1 MNVQRHFRPCF
12 IRIHPQHIIVVNVT
26 SFHSNRFFLQSKNPD
41 KASGFLYLCPVD
53 VILIYCVI
61 MFCDVQS
68 MLVITELMIVLHK
81 HKMTGWQISCDVLM
95 SPVNTIYRLTTDVLG
110 IVDIQLF

>member
-1 MNVQRHFRPCF
+1 
-12 IRIHPQHIIVVNVT
+12 
-26 SFHSNRFFLQSKNPD
+26 
-41 KASGFLYLCPVD
+41 
-53 VILIYCVI
+53 

-68 MLVITELMIVLHK
+68 MSVVTELMIVLHK

-95 SPVNTIYRLTTDVLG
+95 SPVNTIYRLYTDVLG